1 MSNIKKRFLVFG
13 LFILSF
19 LFISANLFSSAESIY
34 GHISYVDGD
43 VKIIREDNRQDK
55 AIVNMPVAPGDSIVT
70 GRKSRCELQ
79 FDNGTIMR
87 IDKNSMLE
95 LTTVLANTLTS
106 KWQVTTLNLI
116 KGQIYSMNNSY
127 NLEMFQIITPN
138 AAINLKKSSTSIIRV
153 LEDGG
158 TYLFSNRGK
167 FDVLYG
173 KDIHSMKKETIK
185 TKIGYIVT
193 ADYRLVPIEK
203 QDVEFLLWNE
213 HLNKNFKELH
223 YGINKLPKAIY
234 RYSKGIINWAE
245 KWSSRY
251 GEWIYNDIFGYVWKP
266 YNETFKFNR
275 PFFGAEYVKI
285 GKELFAVPSQP
296 WGWVPAHLGT
306 WVFLNKYG
314 WTWIPGEAFSK
325 GIGLDRWVG
334 SAEFGTDSIYG
345 MGFPPFNGLNVWGSY
360 YLPTLSYWMNEV
372 YGGYDLYYTYRHYGK
387 KRWSKAFYKK
397 YNISLKKPYFKDVP
411 KGVIHLIEKMNKTYV
426 KYLKRNIG
434 KTAKPIIN
442 PKKVYNAFV
451 HSQRKI
457 VTPGVSIYKKGLKSK
472 SYLKGF
478 RDWNPDKRW
487 AIGRK
492 LSVYYSSKTNEV
504 VCPKLKI
511 SSGRLTKKQ
520 RSALRNSRS
529 TDLRSGKY
537 HYRSSSNYGG
547 GGSPSSSSNHNTGS
561 SGTSKEKK

>member
-1 MSNIKKRFLVFG
+1 MSNIKRIFLVFG

-19 LFISANLFSSAESIY
+19 LFISANLFSSDESIY

-55 AIVNMPVAPGDSIVT
+55 AIVNLPVAPGDSIVT
-70 GRKSRCELQ
+70 GQKSRCELQ

-95 LTTVLANTLTS
+95 LTTVLAKTLTS
-106 KWQVTTLNLI
+106 KWKITTLNLI

-138 AAINLKKSSTSIIRV
+138 AAINLKKNSTSIIRV

-185 TKIGYIVT
+185 RKKGYIIT
-193 ADYRLVPIEK
+193 EDYRFVPNKK
-203 QDVEFLLWNE
+203 QDIEFLLWNNY
-213 HLNKNFKELH
+213 LNKNFKELH
-223 YGINKLPKAIY
+223 YGINKVPKVIY

-245 KWSSRY
+245 KWSSLY
-251 GEWIYNDIFGYVWKP
+251 GEWIYNDIFGYVWRP
-266 YNETFKFNR
+266 YDEIFKFNR
-275 PFFGAEYVKI
+275 PFFNAEYVKI

-296 WGWVPAHLGT
+296 WGWAPVHLGT

-314 WTWIPGEAFSK
+314 WTWIPGDAFSK
-325 GIGLDRWVG
+325 GI
-334 SAEFGTDSIYG
+334 
-345 MGFPPFNGLNVWGSY
+345 WGSY
-360 YLPTLSYWMNEV
+360 YFPTLSYWMDEL
-372 YGGYDLYYTYRHYGK
+372 YGGYDLYYIYREHGRR
-387 KRWSKAFYKK
+387 RWSEAFHKK
-397 YNISLKKPYFKDVP
+397 YKIVVKKPSLKNVP
-411 KGVIHLIEKMNKTYV
+411 KGVIYLIKKMNKTYV

-442 PKKVYNAFV
+442 PKKIYSAFMR
-451 HSQRKI
+451 SQKKI
-457 VTPGVSIYKKGLKSK
+457 VTPGVLIHKKGLKSK

-487 AIGRK
+487 AIGRN
-492 LSVYYSSKTNEV
+492 LSVFYSSKTNEV

-511 SSGRLTKKQ
+511 SSGRLTAKQ
-520 RSALRNSRS
+520 RSALSNS
-529 TDLRSGKY
+529 RSGKY
-537 HYRSSSNYGG
+537 HYRSSSSYYGG
-547 GGSPSSSSNHNTGS
+547 GGGSSGSYSSNTGS
-561 SGTSKEKK
+561 SGTCKEKK

>member
-1 MSNIKKRFLVFG
+1 MSNIKRIFLVFG

-43 VKIIREDNRQDK
+43 VKILREDNRQDK
-55 AIVNMPVAPGDSIVT
+55 AIVNLPVAPGDSIVT
-70 GRKSRCELQ
+70 GQNSRCELQ

-95 LTTVLANTLTS
+95 LTTVLAKTLTS
-106 KWQVTTLNLI
+106 KWKVTTLNLI

-127 NLEMFQIITPN
+127 NLEMFQIITTN
-138 AAINLKKSSTSIIRV
+138 AAINLKKNSTSIIRA

-185 TKIGYIVT
+185 RKKGYIIT
-193 ADYRLVPIEK
+193 ADYRFVAIEEW
-203 QDVEFLLWNE
+203 DVEFLLWNE

-223 YGINKLPKAIY
+223 YGINKVPKPIY
-234 RYSKGIINWAE
+234 RYSKGIIYWAE
-245 KWSSRY
+245 KWSSLY
-251 GEWIYNDIFGYVWKP
+251 GEWIYNDIFGYVWRP
-266 YNETFKFNR
+266 YDEIFKFNR
-275 PFFGAEYVKI
+275 PFFSAEYVTI

-296 WGWVPAHLGT
+296 WGWAPVHLGT

-314 WTWIPGEAFSK
+314 WTWIPGDVFSK
-325 GIGLDRWVG
+325 GI
-334 SAEFGTDSIYG
+334 
-345 MGFPPFNGLNVWGSY
+345 WG
-360 YLPTLSYWMNEV
+360 LSYWMNQA
-372 YGGYDLYYTYRHYGK
+372 YGGYDLYYIYREHGRR
-387 KRWSKAFYKK
+387 RWSKAFYKK
-397 YNISLKKPYFKDVP
+397 YNISLKKPSLKNVP
-411 KGVIHLIEKMNKTYV
+411 KGVIHIIEKMNKTYV

-442 PKKVYNAFV
+442 QKKVYNAFL
-451 HSQRKI
+451 HSQKRF
-457 VTPGVSIYKKGLKSK
+457 VTSSKLVSKKGLKGE

-487 AIGRK
+487 AINRK
-492 LSVYYSSKTNEV
+492 LSIHYSSKTNEV

-520 RSALRNSRS
+520 ISALRNG
-529 TDLRSGKY
+529 RSGKY
-537 HYRSSSNYGG
+537 HYRSSSNYLGG
-547 GGSPSSSSNHNTGS
+547 GDSSSSSNYNTGS